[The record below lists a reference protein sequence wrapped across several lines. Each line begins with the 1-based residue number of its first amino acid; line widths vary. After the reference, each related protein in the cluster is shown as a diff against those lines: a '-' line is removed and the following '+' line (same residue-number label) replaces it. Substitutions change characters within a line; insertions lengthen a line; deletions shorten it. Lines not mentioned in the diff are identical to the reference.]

1 MDTLDKTDLQ
11 ILRTLQENA
20 RLTTKELAA
29 RVSLSSTPV
38 FERLKRLES
47 GGYIKK
53 YIAVLDAEKLNQG
66 FVVFCSV
73 KLRRLN
79 RDIAAEFTRMIQGIP
94 EVTECYN
101 ISGSYDYLLKIHAPN
116 MKYYQEFILNVLGT
130 IDSLGSLE
138 STFVMD
144 EVKHLFKPEFLN
156 RIDEIIVFHQL
167 TEENIRSI
175 ARRMLDIIGGRMA
188 QQGITLQADDDAVA
202 ALAKDGF
209 DARYGARPLRR
220 YVQHTVETML
230 SKRLLRGDVTP
241 GQTVTV
247 DAENGELVMK

>member
-1 MDTLDKTDLQ
+1 MIGSNIKQDIEEIRKIYLYLLLYKEKAHSPAFEWHTLKEYFTMDTLDKTDLQ

-47 GGYIKK
+47 GEYIKK

-79 RDIAAEFTRMIQGIP
+79 RDIAAEFTRMIQDIP

-144 EVKHLFKPEFLN
+144 EVKHEY
-156 RIDEIIVFHQL
+156 
-167 TEENIRSI
+167 
-175 ARRMLDIIGGRMA
+175 
-188 QQGITLQADDDAVA
+188 GI
-202 ALAKDGF
+202 
-209 DARYGARPLRR
+209 
-220 YVQHTVETML
+220 HI
-230 SKRLLRGDVTP
+230 
-241 GQTVTV
+241 
-247 DAENGELVMK
+247 

>member
-29 RVSLSSTPV
+29 RGSLSSTPV

-66 FVVFCSV
+66 FEVFCSV

-79 RDIAAEFTRMIQGIP
+79 RDNAAEFTSLIQGIP

-101 ISGSYDYLLKIHAPN
+101 ISGSYDYLL
-116 MKYYQEFILNVLGT
+116 
-130 IDSLGSLE
+130 
-138 STFVMD
+138 
-144 EVKHLFKPEFLN
+144 
-156 RIDEIIVFHQL
+156 
-167 TEENIRSI
+167 
-175 ARRMLDIIGGRMA
+175 
-188 QQGITLQADDDAVA
+188 
-202 ALAKDGF
+202 
-209 DARYGARPLRR
+209 
-220 YVQHTVETML
+220 
-230 SKRLLRGDVTP
+230 
-241 GQTVTV
+241 
-247 DAENGELVMK
+247 